1 MNKLFI
7 SLLLFANISLIA
19 AAETIETE
27 AVEWLKEYLQ
37 IETVN
42 PPGNE
47 SRAVDYIANIFEQ
60 EGIEFNSAESAPGRG
75 NIWARIEGGDKPAL
89 VLLHHSDVV
98 PVNEKY
104 WDFDPFSGEIK
115 DGYILGRGALDMKG
129 TGISHLANFI
139 NLHRQGKKP
148 NRDVIFIGAADEE
161 SGGNFGVG
169 WLVENHPEIFEG
181 AGLLLNEGGS
191 GYKSNDS
198 IVFSVEITQKV
209 PVWLRLTAID
219 TPGHGSSPRSTSS
232 VSRIVK
238 ALNNIWENPFP
249 PRIIPEV
256 EKVFIE
262 RSGGL
267 DEPYS
272 SEYRNIKE
280 SIKDPIFMQRL
291 QSFSASAHALT
302 RDTCSLTRMMGSSK
316 INVVPPEAW
325 AEVDCRMLPDRTT
338 EEFIS
343 DFKALIKDTGVEVE
357 LIMSAV
363 PAISQTDSE
372 LFLAIED
379 FSKNNYPGSRVAPS
393 VSTGFTDSRFTR
405 GLGIQSY
412 GFNPLISTGDEYS
425 SIHGNNERIN
435 EKAFRQSVK
444 DLGIILDKILYQ
456 VNV

>member
-7 SLLLFANISLIA
+7 SLLIFSNISLISA
-19 AAETIETE
+19 TETIETE
-27 AVEWLKEYLQ
+27 AVEWLKAYLK

-98 PVNEKY
+98 PANEKY

-139 NLHRQGKKP
+139 NLHRQGKKL

-169 WLVENHPEIFEG
+169 WLVKNHPEIFEG

-232 VSRIVK
+232 VSRVVE
-238 ALNNIWENPFP
+238 ALNIIWNNPFP

-343 DFKALIKDTGVEVE
+343 DFKELIKDTGVEVE

-444 DLGIILDKILYQ
+444 DLGIILDKIL
-456 VNV
+456 

>member
-7 SLLLFANISLIA
+7 SLLMFSNISLIS

-27 AVEWLKEYLQ
+27 AVEWLKAYLQ

-98 PVNEKY
+98 PANEKY

-139 NLHRQGKKP
+139 NLHRQGKKL

-169 WLVENHPEIFEG
+169 WLVKNHPEIFEG

-232 VSRIVK
+232 VSRVVK
-238 ALNNIWENPFP
+238 ALNIIWNNPFP

-280 SIKDPIFMQRL
+280 SIKDPIFMKRL

-363 PAISQTDSE
+363 PAISHTDSE

-444 DLGIILDKILYQ
+444 DLGIILDKILY
-456 VNV
+456 

>member
-7 SLLLFANISLIA
+7 SLLMFSNISLISA
-19 AAETIETE
+19 TETIETE
-27 AVEWLKEYLQ
+27 AVEWLKAYLQ

-47 SRAVDYIANIFEQ
+47 SRAVDYISNIFEQ

-139 NLHRQGKKP
+139 NLHRQGKKL

-169 WLVENHPEIFEG
+169 WLVKNHPEIFEG

-232 VSRIVK
+232 VSRVVK
-238 ALNNIWENPFP
+238 ALNIIWNNPFP

-338 EEFIS
+338 DEFIS

-444 DLGIILDKILYQ
+444 DLGIILDKILY
-456 VNV
+456 

>member
-7 SLLLFANISLIA
+7 SLLMFSNISLIS

-27 AVEWLKEYLQ
+27 AVEWLKAYLQ

-139 NLHRQGKKP
+139 NLHRQGKKL

-169 WLVENHPEIFEG
+169 WLVKNHPEIFEG

-219 TPGHGSSPRSTSS
+219 NPGHGSSPRSTSS
-232 VSRIVK
+232 VSRVVK
-238 ALNNIWENPFP
+238 ALNIIWNNPFP

-280 SIKDPIFMQRL
+280 SIKDPIFMKRL

-338 EEFIS
+338 DEFIS

-444 DLGIILDKILYQ
+444 DLGIILDKILY
-456 VNV
+456 

>member
-7 SLLLFANISLIA
+7 SLLMFSNISLISA
-19 AAETIETE
+19 TETIETE
-27 AVEWLKEYLQ
+27 AVEWLKAYLQ

-139 NLHRQGKKP
+139 NLHRQGKKL

-169 WLVENHPEIFEG
+169 WLVKNHPEIFEG

-232 VSRIVK
+232 VSRVVK
-238 ALNNIWENPFP
+238 ALNIIWNNPFP

-338 EEFIS
+338 DEFIS

-444 DLGIILDKILYQ
+444 DLGIILDKILY
-456 VNV
+456 

>member
-1 MNKLFI
+1 MF
-7 SLLLFANISLIA
+7 SNISLISA
-19 AAETIETE
+19 TETIETE
-27 AVEWLKEYLQ
+27 AVEWLKAYLQ

-47 SRAVDYIANIFEQ
+47 SRAVDYISNIFEQ

-98 PVNEKY
+98 PANEKY

-139 NLHRQGKKP
+139 NLHRQGKKL

-169 WLVENHPEIFEG
+169 WLVKNHPEIFEG

-232 VSRIVK
+232 VSRVVK
-238 ALNNIWENPFP
+238 ALNIIWNNPFP

-444 DLGIILDKILYQ
+444 DLGIILDKILY
-456 VNV
+456 

>member
-7 SLLLFANISLIA
+7 SLLMFSNISLIS

-27 AVEWLKEYLQ
+27 AVEWLKAYLQ

-139 NLHRQGKKP
+139 NLHRQGKKL

-169 WLVENHPEIFEG
+169 WLVKNHPEIFEG

-232 VSRIVK
+232 VSRVVK
-238 ALNNIWENPFP
+238 ALNIIWNNPFP

-343 DFKALIKDTGVEVE
+343 DFKELIKDTGVEVE

-444 DLGIILDKILYQ
+444 DLGIILDKIL
-456 VNV
+456 

>member
-1 MNKLFI
+1 MKKLLIIFI
-7 SLLLFANISLIA
+7 VTLNIALIS
-19 AAETIETE
+19 AAESLDDE
-27 AVEWLKEYLQ
+27 AVSWLQNYLK
-37 IETVN
+37 IDTVN

-47 SRAVDYIANIFEQ
+47 SRAVEYIANIFEQ

-115 DGYILGRGALDMKG
+115 GGYILGRGALDMKG

-139 NLHRQGKKP
+139 NLHRQGKKL

-191 GYKSNDS
+191 GYKSNDT

-232 VSRIVK
+232 VSRIVE

-267 DEPYS
+267 EEPYAS
-272 SEYRNIKE
+272 AYKNIKE
-280 SIKDPIFMQRL
+280 SVKDPVFLKRL

-302 RDTCSLTRMMGSSK
+302 RDTCSLTRMYGSSK

-338 EEFIS
+338 DEFIS

-363 PAISQTDSE
+363 PAISSTDSE
-372 LFLAIED
+372 LYLAIEE
-379 FSKNNYPGSRVAPS
+379 FSQESYPGSRVAPS

-405 GLGIQSY
+405 GLGIASY
-412 GFNPLISTGDEYS
+412 GFNPLVSTGDEYS
-425 SIHGNNERIN
+425 SIHGNNERIS
-435 EKAFRQSVK
+435 EEAFRQSVK
-444 DLGIILDKILYQ
+444 DLEKILDKILY
-456 VNV
+456 

>member
-7 SLLLFANISLIA
+7 SLLMFSNISLIS

-27 AVEWLKEYLQ
+27 AVEWLKAYLQ

-98 PVNEKY
+98 PANEKY

-139 NLHRQGKKP
+139 NLHRQGKKL

-169 WLVENHPEIFEG
+169 WLVKNHPEIFEG

-232 VSRIVK
+232 VSRVVK
-238 ALNNIWENPFP
+238 ALSIIWNNPFP

-343 DFKALIKDTGVEVE
+343 DFKELIKDTGVEVE

-412 GFNPLISTGDEYS
+412 GFNPLISTGNEYS

-444 DLGIILDKILYQ
+444 DLGIILDKILY
-456 VNV
+456 

>member
-7 SLLLFANISLIA
+7 SLLMFSNISLIS

-27 AVEWLKEYLQ
+27 AVEWLKAYLQ

-98 PVNEKY
+98 PANEKY

-139 NLHRQGKKP
+139 NLHRQGKKL

-169 WLVENHPEIFEG
+169 WLVKNHPEIFEG

-232 VSRIVK
+232 VSRVVE
-238 ALNNIWENPFP
+238 ALNIIWNNPFP

-316 INVVPPEAW
+316 INIVPPEAW

-435 EKAFRQSVK
+435 EKAFRQSVS
-444 DLGIILDKILYQ
+444 DLSLILQKVLYD
-456 VNV
+456 

>member
-1 MNKLFI
+1 MF
-7 SLLLFANISLIA
+7 SNISLISA
-19 AAETIETE
+19 TETIETE
-27 AVEWLKEYLQ
+27 AVEWLKAYLQ

-139 NLHRQGKKP
+139 NLHRQGKKL

-169 WLVENHPEIFEG
+169 WLVKNHPEIFEG

-232 VSRIVK
+232 VSRVVK
-238 ALNNIWENPFP
+238 ALNIIWNNPFP

-280 SIKDPIFMQRL
+280 SIKDPIFMKRL

-338 EEFIS
+338 DEFIS

-444 DLGIILDKILYQ
+444 DLGIILDKILY
-456 VNV
+456 

>member
-7 SLLLFANISLIA
+7 SLLMFSNISLIS

-27 AVEWLKEYLQ
+27 AVEWLKAYLQ

-139 NLHRQGKKP
+139 NLHRQGKKL

-169 WLVENHPEIFEG
+169 WLVKNHPEIFEG

-232 VSRIVK
+232 VSRVVK
-238 ALNNIWENPFP
+238 ALNIIWNNPFP

-280 SIKDPIFMQRL
+280 SIKDPIFMKRL

-338 EEFIS
+338 DEFIS

-412 GFNPLISTGDEYS
+412 GFNPLISTGNEYS

-444 DLGIILDKILYQ
+444 DLGIILDKILY
-456 VNV
+456 

>member
-7 SLLLFANISLIA
+7 SLLMFSNISLIS

-27 AVEWLKEYLQ
+27 AVEWLKAYLQ

-98 PVNEKY
+98 PANEKY

-139 NLHRQGKKP
+139 NLHRQGKKL

-169 WLVENHPEIFEG
+169 WLVKNHPEIFEG

-232 VSRIVK
+232 VSRVVK
-238 ALNNIWENPFP
+238 ALNIIWNNPFP

-291 QSFSASAHALT
+291 QSFSASANALT

-444 DLGIILDKILYQ
+444 DLGIILDKILY
-456 VNV
+456 

>member
-7 SLLLFANISLIA
+7 SLLLFSNISLIA

-27 AVEWLKEYLQ
+27 AVEWLKGYLQ

-139 NLHRQGKKP
+139 NLHRQGKKL

-169 WLVENHPEIFEG
+169 WLVKNHPEIFEG

-256 EKVFIE
+256 ETVFIE

-435 EKAFRQSVK
+435 EKAFRQSVS
-444 DLGIILDKILYQ
+444 DLSLILSKVLYD
-456 VNV
+456 

>member
-1 MNKLFI
+1 MF
-7 SLLLFANISLIA
+7 SNISLIS

-27 AVEWLKEYLQ
+27 AVEWLKAYLQ

-98 PVNEKY
+98 PANEKY

-139 NLHRQGKKP
+139 NLHRQGKKL

-169 WLVENHPEIFEG
+169 WLVKNHPEIFEG

-232 VSRIVK
+232 VSRVVK
-238 ALNNIWENPFP
+238 ALNIIWNNPFP

-280 SIKDPIFMQRL
+280 SIKDPIFMKRL

-338 EEFIS
+338 DEFIS

-444 DLGIILDKILYQ
+444 DLGIILDKILY
-456 VNV
+456 

>member
-7 SLLLFANISLIA
+7 SLLMFSNISLISA
-19 AAETIETE
+19 TETIETE
-27 AVEWLKEYLQ
+27 AVEWLKAYLQ

-98 PVNEKY
+98 PANEKY

-139 NLHRQGKKP
+139 NLHRQGKKL

-169 WLVENHPEIFEG
+169 WLVKNHPEIFEG

-232 VSRIVK
+232 VSRVVK
-238 ALNNIWENPFP
+238 ALNIIWNNPFP

-280 SIKDPIFMQRL
+280 AIKDPIFMQRL

-444 DLGIILDKILYQ
+444 DLGIILDKILY
-456 VNV
+456 

>member
-7 SLLLFANISLIA
+7 SLLLFSNISLIA

-139 NLHRQGKKP
+139 NLHRQGKKL

-444 DLGIILDKILYQ
+444 DLGIILDKILY
-456 VNV
+456 

>member
-1 MNKLFI
+1 MKKLLIIFI
-7 SLLLFANISLIA
+7 VTLNIALIS
-19 AAETIETE
+19 AAESLDDE
-27 AVEWLKEYLQ
+27 AVSWLQNYLK
-37 IETVN
+37 IDTVN

-47 SRAVDYIANIFEQ
+47 SRAVEYIANIFEQ
-60 EGIEFNSAESAPGRG
+60 EGIDFNSAESAPGRG

-115 DGYILGRGALDMKG
+115 GGYILGRGALDMKG

-139 NLHRQGKKP
+139 NLHRQGKKL

-191 GYKSNDS
+191 GYKSNDT

-232 VSRIVK
+232 VSRIVE

-267 DEPYS
+267 EEPYAS
-272 SEYRNIKE
+272 AYKNIKE
-280 SIKDPIFMQRL
+280 SVKDPVFLKRL

-302 RDTCSLTRMMGSSK
+302 RDTCSLTRMYGSSK

-338 EEFIS
+338 DEFIS

-363 PAISQTDSE
+363 PAISSTDSE
-372 LFLAIED
+372 LYLAIEE
-379 FSKNNYPGSRVAPS
+379 FSQESYPGSRVAPS

-405 GLGIQSY
+405 GLGIASY
-412 GFNPLISTGDEYS
+412 GFNPLVSTGDEYS
-425 SIHGNNERIN
+425 SVHGNNERIS
-435 EKAFRQSVK
+435 EEAFRQSVI
-444 DLGIILDKILYQ
+444 DLEKILDKILY
-456 VNV
+456 

>member
-7 SLLLFANISLIA
+7 SLLLFSNISLIA

-139 NLHRQGKKP
+139 NLHRQGKKL

-232 VSRIVK
+232 VSRVVK
-238 ALNNIWENPFP
+238 ALNIIWNNPFP

-444 DLGIILDKILYQ
+444 DLGIILDKILY
-456 VNV
+456 

>member
-1 MNKLFI
+1 MF
-7 SLLLFANISLIA
+7 SNISLIS

-27 AVEWLKEYLQ
+27 AVEWLKAYLQ

-98 PVNEKY
+98 PANEKY

-139 NLHRQGKKP
+139 NLHRQGKKL

-169 WLVENHPEIFEG
+169 WLVKNHPEIFEG

-232 VSRIVK
+232 VSRVVK
-238 ALNNIWENPFP
+238 ALNIIWNNPFP

-444 DLGIILDKILYQ
+444 DLGIILDKILY
-456 VNV
+456 

>member
-7 SLLLFANISLIA
+7 SLLMFSNISLIS

-27 AVEWLKEYLQ
+27 AVEWLKAYLQ

-139 NLHRQGKKP
+139 NLHRQGKKL

-169 WLVENHPEIFEG
+169 WLVKNHPEIFEG

-232 VSRIVK
+232 VSRVVK
-238 ALNNIWENPFP
+238 ALNIIWNNPFP

-444 DLGIILDKILYQ
+444 DLGIILDKILY
-456 VNV
+456 

>member
-1 MNKLFI
+1 MF
-7 SLLLFANISLIA
+7 SNISLIS

-27 AVEWLKEYLQ
+27 AVEWLKAYLQ

-139 NLHRQGKKP
+139 NLHRQGKKL

-169 WLVENHPEIFEG
+169 WLVKNHPEIFEG

-219 TPGHGSSPRSTSS
+219 TPGNGSSPRSTSS
-232 VSRIVK
+232 VSRVVK
-238 ALNNIWENPFP
+238 ALNIIWNNPFP

-291 QSFSASAHALT
+291 QSFSASANALT

-444 DLGIILDKILYQ
+444 DLGIILDKILY
-456 VNV
+456 

>member
-1 MNKLFI
+1 MNKFFI
-7 SLLLFANISLIA
+7 SLLMFSNISLISA
-19 AAETIETE
+19 TETIETE
-27 AVEWLKEYLQ
+27 AVEWLKAYLQ

-139 NLHRQGKKP
+139 NLHRQGKKL
-148 NRDVIFIGAADEE
+148 NRDVIFIGSADEE

-169 WLVENHPEIFEG
+169 WLVKNHPEIFEG

-232 VSRIVK
+232 VSRVVK
-238 ALNNIWENPFP
+238 ALNIIWNNPFP

-343 DFKALIKDTGVEVE
+343 DFKELIKDTGVEVE

-444 DLGIILDKILYQ
+444 DLGIILDKILY
-456 VNV
+456 

>member
-7 SLLLFANISLIA
+7 SLLIFSNISLISA
-19 AAETIETE
+19 TETIETE
-27 AVEWLKEYLQ
+27 AVEWLKAYLK

-98 PVNEKY
+98 PANEKY

-139 NLHRQGKKP
+139 NLHRQGKKL

-169 WLVENHPEIFEG
+169 WLVKNHPEIFEG

-232 VSRIVK
+232 VSRVVK
-238 ALNNIWENPFP
+238 ALNIIWNNPFP

-444 DLGIILDKILYQ
+444 DLGIILDKILY
-456 VNV
+456 

>member
-7 SLLLFANISLIA
+7 SLLMFSNISLISA
-19 AAETIETE
+19 TETIETE
-27 AVEWLKEYLQ
+27 AVEWLKAYLQ

-47 SRAVDYIANIFEQ
+47 SRAVDYISNIFEQ

-139 NLHRQGKKP
+139 NLHRQGKKL

-169 WLVENHPEIFEG
+169 WLVQNHPEIFEG

-232 VSRIVK
+232 VSRVVK
-238 ALNNIWENPFP
+238 ALNIIWNNPFP

-444 DLGIILDKILYQ
+444 DLGIILDKILY
-456 VNV
+456 

>member
-1 MNKLFI
+1 MF
-7 SLLLFANISLIA
+7 SNISLIS

-27 AVEWLKEYLQ
+27 AVEWLKAYLQ

-139 NLHRQGKKP
+139 NLHRQGKKL

-169 WLVENHPEIFEG
+169 WLVKNHPEIFEG

-232 VSRIVK
+232 VSRVVK
-238 ALNNIWENPFP
+238 ALNIIWNNPFP

-444 DLGIILDKILYQ
+444 DLGIILDKILY
-456 VNV
+456 